1 MMEWL
6 EKLLTARGIYFDRD
20 GNRIRCFPH
29 VINIAVKTGVKYM
42 TGDNHNEAEATKE
55 QVHEDVR
62 QVSTHDDLEYARIL
76 NNDPIG
82 KVRTLS
88 NWFRTSG
95 QRRDILKAVIMQGNA
110 ILRSKRAEAT
120 ASPPPPLSHSSAIPP
135 SPTPAP
141 DVQGEASDDEP
152 IFTEFLALVV
162 LLRDVDTR
170 WSSMYLMI
178 LRLLELYPAVNYV
191 LHDPKHAK
199 DRHLLL
205 RRKELV
211 VLKDITTFLK
221 LFHKTQELLSANRT
235 PTLAYAIPAYELLL
249 EGLDA
254 MKQGFPG
261 LQHAIIASERKLI
274 EYLSLCRRSRL
285 YSLAMGAFVFSS
297 Y

>member
-1 MMEWL
+1 
-6 EKLLTARGIYFDRD
+6 
-20 GNRIRCFPH
+20 RCFPH
-29 VINIAVKTGVKYM
+29 VINIAVKTGV
-42 TGDNHNEAEATKE
+42 
-55 QVHEDVR
+55 
-62 QVSTHDDLEYARIL
+62 STHHDFEYARIL
-76 NNDPIG
+76 SNDPIG

-95 QRRDILKAVIMQGNA
+95 QRRDILKAVILRGNA
-110 ILRSKRAEAT
+110 ILRSKRAQA
-120 ASPPPPLSHSSAIPP
+120 ASSPPPP
-135 SPTPAP
+135 
-141 DVQGEASDDEP
+141 
-152 IFTEFLALVV
+152 EFLALVI

-191 LHDPKHAK
+191 LHDPKHAR

-205 RRKELV
+205 QRKELA

-261 LQHAIIASERKLI
+261 LRHAIIASERKLI

-285 YSLAMGAFVFSS
+285 YSLAMG
-297 Y
+297 